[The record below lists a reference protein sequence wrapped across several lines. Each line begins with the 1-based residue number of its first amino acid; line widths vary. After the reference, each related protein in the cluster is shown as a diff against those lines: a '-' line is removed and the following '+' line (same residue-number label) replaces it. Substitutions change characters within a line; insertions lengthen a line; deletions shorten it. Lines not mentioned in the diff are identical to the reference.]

1 MARVIVG
8 LSGGVDSAAAAYL
21 LKLAGLD
28 VIGITLKTWVSADG
42 KESRCCEIQDAAA
55 IAKQLDIAYY
65 AVNCRSDFRRLVTE
79 PFINEYLSG
88 STPNPCIIC
97 NRYIKWEKLLEAADR
112 MNAQYIATGH
122 YASVVRLQNG
132 RYTVKQAEHI
142 QKDQTYM
149 LYRLTQQQ
157 LARTLMPLG
166 TLSKER
172 VRELAQK
179 AGLSVA
185 DKPDSQEICF
195 IPDGDHAGYIEDNAD
210 REICTQGDFIDKN
223 GNVLGRHNGIYRY
236 TIGQRRGLGISVGHH
251 VYVNRIDAEN
261 NRVTVGDESE
271 LYSHTVCCKDISFMG
286 IEGMKTGE
294 ELQADVK
301 IRYAHKPQRAKVQ
314 MLENG
319 QLKLTFEAPVRAAA
333 PGQSAVLYD
342 SDRNIICGGIIA
354 HKNNIE

>member
-1 MARVIVG
+1 MTRVIVG

-21 LKLAGLD
+21 LKLAGFE

-55 IAKQLDIAYY
+55 IARQLDIPYY
-65 AVNCRSDFRRLVTE
+65 AVNCQSDFRTLITE

-88 STPNPCIIC
+88 KTPNPCIVC

-112 MNAQYIATGH
+112 MNAKYIATGH
-122 YASVVRLQNG
+122 YASVVSLPNG
-132 RYTVKQAEHI
+132 RFTVRQADHI

-149 LYRLTQQQ
+149 LYRLSQQQ
-157 LARTLMPLG
+157 LSRTLMPLG
-166 TLSKER
+166 SLSKER

-195 IPDGDHAGYIEDNAD
+195 VPDGDYASYIEDNAESD
-210 REICTQGDFIDKN
+210 IFTQGNFTDKD
-223 GNVLGRHNGIYRY
+223 GNVLGRHGGIYHY
-236 TIGQRRGLGISVGHH
+236 TIGQRKGLGISLGYP
-251 VYVNRIDAEN
+251 VYVNKLDAKKN
-261 NRVTVGDESE
+261 TVIVGQESE

-286 IEGMKTGE
+286 IQSLKTGE
-294 ELQADVK
+294 CIQADVK
-301 IRYAHKPQRAKVQ
+301 IRYAHKPQTAKAE
-314 MLENG
+314 MLSDG
-319 QLKLTFEAPVRAAA
+319 TMKLTFEKPVRAAA

-342 SDRNIICGGIIA
+342 KDRSIICGGIITQA
-354 HKNNIE
+354 NNIT